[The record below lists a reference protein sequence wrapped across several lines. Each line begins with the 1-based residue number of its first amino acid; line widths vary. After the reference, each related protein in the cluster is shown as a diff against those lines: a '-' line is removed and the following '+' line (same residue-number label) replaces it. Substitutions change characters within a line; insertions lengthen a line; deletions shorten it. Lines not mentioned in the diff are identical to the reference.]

1 MAGSESVA
9 GRRKC
14 LYRNLGEPEHFK
26 KLLKSRRNV
35 MKQYVALAVGLIHS
49 RGVNRVMPVEN
60 NTVHSKGLA
69 V

>member
-1 MAGSESVA
+1 
-9 GRRKC
+9 
-14 LYRNLGEPEHFK
+14 LGEPEHFK